1 LNGGYVRGEAAW
13 EVQLARLAE
22 GEEVEVQVEV
32 EEDDDGYAEVLQWQP
47 RVSTR
52 VHTKPAR
59 QGMVDPTQP
68 GVSSDESR
76 CRPYRR
82 AA

>member
-1 LNGGYVRGEAAW
+1 VE
-13 EVQLARLAE
+13 E
-22 GEEVEVQVEV
+22 GEEVEVQAEV
-32 EEDDDGYAEVLQWQP
+32 EEDGDGYVRVPQWQP
-47 RVSTR
+47 RVSAR
-52 VHTKPAR
+52 VRTKPAR
-59 QGMVDPTQP
+59 PGMVDPTQP